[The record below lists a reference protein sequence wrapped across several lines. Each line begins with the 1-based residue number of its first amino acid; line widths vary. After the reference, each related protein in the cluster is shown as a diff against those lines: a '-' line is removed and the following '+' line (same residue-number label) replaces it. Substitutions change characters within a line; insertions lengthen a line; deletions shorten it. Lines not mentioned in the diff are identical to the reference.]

1 MTLIRILGI
10 VAGLFLLPLLT
21 GCGTTKKKD
30 QEVTGLG
37 RLYQNTTA
45 RFNGF
50 FNGEELVKES
60 IASLEQTYREDFTEV
75 LPIYPYEAVGEVGSV
90 SGNLDAAIEKAT
102 IVVALHRKSDWTDD
116 CYLLVG
122 KAQFLKKDYESAE
135 ETLRFMLAEYGEEGL
150 ELQRIRREN
159 QKKGKKSPK
168 SKSGKRK
175 DGSQPV
181 EKSEAEIQAEIDKE
195 ERNEQEA
202 KDKKQF
208 QKELDRWRKKYNKA
222 VRARRKGKDVP
233 LPKRPGSEEE
243 EEEENNPEVEE
254 PAQVTASKD
263 DVPVPPPPPPP
274 PPKEEDDPNYFL
286 YRKPAWQEA
295 KLWMARTL
303 LHRDKKEEAV
313 RYLRQLNADPSTFPE
328 VRREIPILQ
337 AYIHLQEGEL
347 AEASEALALGA
358 RLQTQGA
365 KKARYTFI
373 LGQLYVEQEG
383 YAQAREAFRSVMK
396 LTNDFEMEFNSRLN
410 MALAEHKSRTVPMQE
425 IVADLDKML
434 REEKYFDYRDQIYYT
449 KAMLALELGDRSEA
463 IVNLQKALNVSQR
476 NQSQKANAYLKMAD
490 LYFEDE
496 NYVRAKNYYDSTL
509 MVLPVE
515 DNDYQRAALWANN
528 LTAIA
533 EALTTIELQDSL
545 LRISRLSETDKRK
558 LAFEIQQKRDEER
571 LRAATKSA
579 VGSGAGNTAA
589 IRRPTGTGSG
599 NEPLFFAYDDRL
611 LKRGMRDFER
621 KWGDRPLEDNW
632 RRSQRAGAELFAEDQ
647 AEEAEAIPETVF
659 SDEAIDEILDE
670 VPDTE
675 EEIAAA
681 EMKVQDAYFALGGLY
696 RDKLEDFA
704 KSTESLE
711 TLLARFPDTNL
722 DLDAWYLL
730 YLNALETRQT
740 AKAEMYKNR
749 IISKY
754 PESNY
759 AKVLKDPNYA
769 REMMEKES
777 EIHQFYARA
786 FSQYERENVNE
797 VHKMCVEAANKFDPE
812 HPMQAK
818 FALLDALAVG
828 KIEGKEV
835 YSQALQKV
843 STGYRDTDEARQ
855 AREMLRLLGGAVAA
869 LPGGQEIDMTE
880 FRPEKNAVHYVLV
893 ALHEEN
899 VNVNVITEVINE
911 FNTQFFQQSRLR
923 VANIYLGPT
932 PKDRKPVIV
941 IRRFKNEAEAMSYYD
956 AYVQN
961 KDAFIGGDAYD
972 VLPISQNNYRQV
984 LRNKTV
990 DGYKTF
996 FQQMYVK

>member
-10 VAGLFLLPLLT
+10 VAGLVLLPFLT

-45 RFNGF
+45 WFNGF
-50 FNGEELVKES
+50 FNGEELVGES
-60 IASLEQTYREDFTEV
+60 IASLEQSYNEDFTEV
-75 LPIYPYEAVGEVGSV
+75 LPLYPYEDVGEVGSV
-90 SGNLDAAIEKAT
+90 SSDLDAAIEKAT
-102 IVVALHRKSDWTDD
+102 IVVALRRKSDWTDD

-150 ELQRIRREN
+150 ELQRIRREL

-168 SKSGKRK
+168 VKSQKRK
-175 DGSQPV
+175 NGSQA
-181 EKSEAEIQAEIDKE
+181 EKSDAEIQAEIDKE
-195 ERNEQEA
+195 ERKKQEA
-202 KDKKQF
+202 KEKKQL

-222 VRARRKGKDVP
+222 VRARRKGKNVT

-243 EEEENNPEVEE
+243 EEAENQPEAED
-254 PAQVTASKD
+254 PGQVTASKD
-263 DVPVPPPPPPP
+263 DDPIPPPPPPP
-274 PPKEEDDPNYFL
+274 PPKKEDDPNYFL

-303 LHRDKKEEAV
+303 LHRDKKEEAI
-313 RYLRQLNADPSTFPE
+313 RYLRQLNADPNTFPE

-337 AYIHLQEGEL
+337 AYIHLGEGEL
-347 AEASEALALGA
+347 AEAIEALAMGV
-358 RLQTQGA
+358 RLQNDGV

-373 LGQLYVEQEG
+373 LGQLFSEQER
-383 YAQAREAFRSVMK
+383 YAQAYEAFRKVIK

-410 MALAEHKSRTVPMQE
+410 MAMAQHQSRTAPMEE

-434 REEKYFDYRDQIYYT
+434 REDKYVDYRDQIYYT
-449 KAMLALELGDRSEA
+449 KAMLALEQGDRSTA
-463 IVNLQKALNVSQR
+463 IANLQKALNVSQR

-496 NYVRAKNYYDSTL
+496 NYVKAKSYYDSTL

-515 DNDYQRAALWANN
+515 DDDYQRASLWASN

-533 EALTTIELQDSL
+533 EAITTIELQDSL
-545 LRISRLSETDKRK
+545 LRISRLNETEKRK

-571 LRAATKSA
+571 LRAATQSA
-579 VGSGAGNTAA
+579 NGSGTNNAAA
-589 IRRPTGTGSG
+589 IRQPTAAGGG
-599 NEPLFFAYDDRL
+599 NGPVFFAYDDRVM
-611 LKRGMRDFER
+611 KRGERNFER
-621 KWGDRPLEDNW
+621 RWGDRPLEDNW
-632 RRSQRAGAELFAEDQ
+632 RRSQRSGAELFAEER

-659 SDEAIDEILDE
+659 SEEAIDEILKE
-670 VPDTE
+670 VPSTE

-681 EMKVQDAYFALGGLY
+681 ELMVQDAYFALGGLY

-704 KSTESLE
+704 KSTQSLE
-711 TLLARFPDTNL
+711 TLLTRFPDTNL
-722 DLDAWYLL
+722 ELDAWYLL
-730 YLNALETRQT
+730 YLNALETNQAT
-740 AKAEMYKNR
+740 MAERYKSR
-749 IISKY
+749 IIGKY

-759 AKVLKDPNYA
+759 AMVLQDPNYA

-777 EIHQFYARA
+777 EIHQFYTQAYGH
-786 FSQYERENVNE
+786 FERENVNE
-797 VHKMCVEAANKFDPE
+797 THKMCVEAANKFDPE

-828 KIEGKEV
+828 KIEGKEA
-835 YSQALQKV
+835 YRQALQKV

-855 AREMLRLLGGAVAA
+855 AREMLRLLGGAVAS
-869 LPGGQEIDMTE
+869 LPGGQEIDMTK

-893 ALHEEN
+893 ALNDEN
-899 VNVNVITEVINE
+899 VNVNIVTEVIND

-932 PKDRKPVIV
+932 PQERKPIIV
-941 IRRFKNEAEAMSYYD
+941 IRRFKDEAEAMSYYD
-956 AYVQN
+956 AYIQN

-984 LRNKTV
+984 LRNKTA